1 MANTSAIWQ
10 QSAHTT
16 YQLSSLSCSTI
27 PTQNDLIYK
36 QKEFCRE
43 KIRKMDQKN
52 DKTER
57 ERRQKNKRLRQRERN
72 REGKSHDSPEI
83 PDTRETLDVP
93 SLPVY
98 IYIYIY
104 TGEVVTD
111 I

>member
-1 MANTSAIWQ
+1 
-10 QSAHTT
+10 
-16 YQLSSLSCSTI
+16 
-27 PTQNDLIYK
+27 
-36 QKEFCRE
+36 
-43 KIRKMDQKN
+43 MDQKN

-98 IYIYIY
+98 IYIY